1 MNSLLRSSGL
11 DAAVSKKPS
20 LRFAAAIS
28 LVIAALMFSS
38 CSKGAG
44 AHGMSLKWPGMNQK
58 EMPVKSGY
66 AYGVT
71 KYFAT
76 GRDASFRRTSTG
88 RLQTFSDINNKIS
101 TAPSYRVY
109 AASYDL
115 DAANFSQTMD
125 KPLPSDNQI
134 RITFSLVGDQGGNE
148 KSPLKAGEYSA
159 KADKFMKVETA
170 GIVTRKDGKDDTLWL
185 DPSALTG
192 NVKVTSVAGDSI
204 TGEAN
209 LTDGQSAIKGPFTA
223 KILVRK

>member
-1 MNSLLRSSGL
+1 MHPLPKSRS
-11 DAAVSKKPS
+11 DAAVCVKQT
-20 LRFAAAIS
+20 LRFS
-28 LVIAALMFSS
+28 AALSLLIVALIFSS

-44 AHGMSLKWPGMNQK
+44 SSSMSLKWPGMNQK
-58 EMPVKSGY
+58 EMPVKSSY

-71 KYFAT
+71 K
-76 GRDASFRRTSTG
+76 
-88 RLQTFSDINNKIS
+88 TFTDINNKIS

-125 KPLPSDNQI
+125 KPLASDDQI
-134 RITFSLVGDQGGNE
+134 RVTFSLVGDEGGTE
-148 KSPLKAGEYSA
+148 KTPVKAGDYSA

-170 GIVTRKDGKDDTLWL
+170 GIVTRKDGKDSTLWL
-185 DPSALTG
+185 DRSALAG
-192 NVKVTSVAGDSI
+192 DVKVTSVTGDSV
-204 TGEAN
+204 TGEAD

>member
-1 MNSLLRSSGL
+1 MHPLAKSRS
-11 DAAVSKKPS
+11 DAAVCVKQT
-20 LRFAAAIS
+20 LRFSAALS
-28 LVIAALMFSS
+28 LLIVALMFSS

-44 AHGMSLKWPGMNQK
+44 GSSMSLKWPGMNQK
-58 EMPVKSGY
+58 EMPVKSSY

-71 KYFAT
+71 K
-76 GRDASFRRTSTG
+76 
-88 RLQTFSDINNKIS
+88 TFTDINNKIT

-125 KPLPSDNQI
+125 KPLASDDQI
-134 RITFSLVGDQGGNE
+134 RVTFSLVGDEGGTE
-148 KSPLKAGEYSA
+148 KTPVKAGDYPA

-170 GIVTRKDGKDDTLWL
+170 GIVTRKDGKDSALWL
-185 DPSALTG
+185 DRSALTG
-192 NVKVTSVAGDSI
+192 DVKVSSVTGDSV
-204 TGEAN
+204 TGEVD

>member
-1 MNSLLRSSGL
+1 MKPLLRSSGL
-11 DAAVSKKPS
+11 DAAVSNKPS

-44 AHGMSLKWPGMNQK
+44 AHGMSLKRPGMNQK
-58 EMPVKSGY
+58 EMPVKSSY

-71 KYFAT
+71 KYIFPAE
-76 GRDASFRRTSTG
+76 AKNAK
-88 RLQTFSDINNKIS
+88 TFTDINNKIS

-125 KPLPSDNQI
+125 KPLASDDEI
-134 RITFSLVGDQGGNE
+134 RVTFSLVGDQGGNE

-185 DPSALTG
+185 DRSALTG
-192 NVKVTSVAGDSI
+192 NVKVTSVSGDFI
-204 TGEAN
+204 TGQAD

>member
-1 MNSLLRSSGL
+1 MHPLPKSSGL
-11 DAAVSKKPS
+11 DAVVGNKQS
-20 LRFAAAIS
+20 LRFPAAIS
-28 LVIAALMFSS
+28 LLIVALMFAS

-44 AHGMSLKWPGMNQK
+44 ASSMNLKWPGMSQK
-58 EMPVKSGY
+58 EMPVKSSY

-71 KYFAT
+71 K
-76 GRDASFRRTSTG
+76 
-88 RLQTFSDINNKIS
+88 TFTDINNKIT

-125 KPLPSDNQI
+125 KPLGSDDQI
-134 RITFSLVGDQGGNE
+134 RVTFSLVGDQGGTE
-148 KSPLKAGEYSA
+148 KTPVKAGDYSA

-185 DPSALTG
+185 DRSALTG
-192 NVKVTSVAGDSI
+192 TAKVTSVSGDSI
-204 TGEAN
+204 SGEVD